1 MEPLSKVRQQKIYK
15 NITLQTMTV
24 VLLVSVDYGLT
35 VFGKMARDAEI
46 PVPATP

>member
-1 MEPLSKVRQQKIYK
+1 MEPLIRSGSRKYIKTLRYK
-15 NITLQTMTV
+15 TMTV

-46 PVPATP
+46 PVPAIP

>member
-15 NITLQTMTV
+15 NITV
-24 VLLVSVDYGLT
+24 VLLFSVDYGLT

-46 PVPATP
+46 PVPAIP